1 MIEPNAVTPAAKPRG
16 CLFYGCLTAV
26 VLLLIAGLLGFLA
39 VRFVRNKINSY
50 TEAQPLKMPTT
61 KMTDADFQI
70 LQQRV
75 KAFAGGLEQ
84 GKGLEPLILTEDD
97 LNALLARSADTKALA
112 DKVYVSLSGNEVK
125 GLVSIPL
132 SGLGWL
138 GKGRYLN
145 GNATFKVSLENGVLI
160 VTAEQIQVKGL
171 AVPETVMSQI
181 RRENLAK
188 EAYQDPKNAAAI
200 RKVESIRVENS
211 QVTIKARAGN

>member
-1 MIEPNAVTPAAKPRG
+1 MIEPTSVAPAPKPRG
-16 CLFYGCLTAV
+16 CLFYGCLTSV
-26 VLLLIAGLLGFLA
+26 LLLLIAGLLGFLA

-50 TEAQPLKMPTT
+50 TEAQPLKLPTT

-75 KAFAGGLEQ
+75 KTFGGGLEQ
-84 GKGLEPLILTEDD
+84 GKGLEPLIFTEDD
-97 LNALLARSADTKALA
+97 LNALLARSAETKALA
-112 DKVYVSLSGNEVK
+112 NKVYVSLSGNEVK

-171 AVPETVMSQI
+171 AVPETVMSQL

-211 QVTIKARAGN
+211 QVTVKARAGN

>member
-1 MIEPNAVTPAAKPRG
+1 MIEPTSVAPAPKSRG
-16 CLFYGCLTAV
+16 CLFYGCLTSV
-26 VLLLIAGLLGFLA
+26 LLLLIAGLLGFLA

-50 TEAQPLKMPTT
+50 TEAQPLKLPTT

-75 KAFAGGLEQ
+75 KTFGGGLEQ
-84 GKGLEPLILTEDD
+84 GKGLEPLIFTEDD
-97 LNALLARSADTKALA
+97 LNALLARSAETKALA
-112 DKVYVSLSGNEVK
+112 NKVYVSLSGNEVK

-171 AVPETVMSQI
+171 AVPETVMSQL

-211 QVTIKARAGN
+211 QVTVKARAGN

>member
-1 MIEPNAVTPAAKPRG
+1 MIEPTSVAPAPKSRG
-16 CLFYGCLTAV
+16 CLFYGCLTSV

-50 TEAQPLKMPTT
+50 TEAQPLKLPTT

-75 KAFAGGLEQ
+75 KTFGGGLEQ
-84 GKGLEPLILTEDD
+84 GKGLEPLIFTEDD
-97 LNALLARSADTKALA
+97 LNALLARSAETKPLA
-112 DKVYVSLSGNEVK
+112 NKVYVSLSGNEVK

-171 AVPETVMSQI
+171 AVPETVMSQL

-211 QVTIKARAGN
+211 QVTVKARAGN